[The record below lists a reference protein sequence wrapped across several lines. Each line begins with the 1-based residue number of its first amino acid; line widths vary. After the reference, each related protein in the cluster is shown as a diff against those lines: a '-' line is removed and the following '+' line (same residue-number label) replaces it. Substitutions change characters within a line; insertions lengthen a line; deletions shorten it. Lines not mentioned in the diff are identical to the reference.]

1 MLAPSVPDNARA
13 TPSRPPESG
22 RATALPPGAL
32 RVLGVA
38 TLATLAALSGC
49 AVNPNTGRN
58 QFMAFPA
65 AQAAHAN
72 IGYALS
78 TTAQGMGP
86 AYCHRVSRVATES
99 VETGAP
105 SPPAVPARTCP
116 DAASVTML
124 SQQVARI
131 GNELAAEAG
140 EFAPDLYPRIGNFRI
155 SVEND
160 IGGGTISSAG
170 GRIAID
176 SALADTEPTDDVVAF
191 LIAREMG
198 HVIARH
204 GEEDSG
210 ARLAF
215 SVLTTVVPVGG
226 LIVRFAASMLGS
238 QAMKASWAEGQRR
251 EADELALVLLQRTD
265 RSPRVIALN
274 LHAGL
279 SRDRLPAGEWAVQFA
294 QSVERVQAIAFIR
307 PRLTGPQLAAVTPR
321 GVAGSVAP
329 EDGRLS
335 LPYTP

>member
-1 MLAPSVPDNARA
+1 MFAPRY
-13 TPSRPPESG
+13 
-22 RATALPPGAL
+22 
-32 RVLGVA
+32 LGIAV
-38 TLATLAALSGC
+38 LAALSGC

-58 QFMAFPA
+58 QLMAFPA

-72 IGYALS
+72 LGYALS
-78 TTAQGMGP
+78 SSAQGMGP
-86 AYCHRVSRVATES
+86 AYCHRVSRATES
-99 VETGAP
+99 IEMGPP
-105 SPPAVPARTCP
+105 SQPAVPARPCP
-116 DAASVTML
+116 DAGDVAML
-124 SQQVARI
+124 ALQVARI
-131 GNELAAEAG
+131 GAELAVEAG
-140 EFAPDLYPRIGNFRI
+140 ELAPDLYPRIGAFRI

-251 EADELALVLLQRTD
+251 EADELALLLLQRTD

-274 LHAGL
+274 LQAGL
-279 SRDRLPAGEWAVQFA
+279 ARDRLPAGEWTVQFA
-294 QSVERVQAIAFIR
+294 QSVERVQAIAFVR
-307 PRLTGPQLAAVTPR
+307 PRLAGSQLAAVAPR
-321 GVAGSVAP
+321 SMGNPVAIEGGFLA
-329 EDGRLS
+329 